1 MAARH
6 PSDSESIDALLA
18 AAKQLVRQLEEVK
31 SAEAHHERAHSR
43 PGPRSASSKQ
53 SICKSDLA
61 AAFKAIVKEAQAQL
75 TKLGE
80 LETREV
86 EGHEPEEREAETQ
99 ERQTHERETHERE
112 AQERETYEQRVS
124 ALPRQGHVDQTPT
137 ERRLSERR
145 TGDYNLRFPC
155 LLSQLRKN
163 MVVAIEDARH
173 ALRCHNV
180 DERGYLIL
188 QVQHRWDASELT
200 QLLRGAQASD
210 RDEIKG
216 FALAQGDADCLH
228 AQVAAD
234 TSLNLCDMEGFSEA
248 CASQQPKEDF
258 EEWIARPPGRVR
270 YLICEPLS
278 DHSINTLLDAGPQ
291 CNRRPEIAGVNRP
304 YWYVSCE
311 SNTPAT
317 LHVEDGNTGSAN
329 LLLAGAEKHWII
341 VHRSSAEKLER
352 CIRDQFPTSRACS

>member
-31 SAEAHHERAHSR
+31 SAEAHYERAHSR

-80 LETREV
+80 LKTREV
-86 EGHEPEEREAETQ
+86 EGHEPEEREAKTQ
-99 ERQTHERETHERE
+99 ERQTHERETHKRE
-112 AQERETYEQRVS
+112 TQERETYEQGVL

-155 LLSQLRKN
+155 LLSQLGKN
-163 MVVAIEDARH
+163 IVVAIQDARH
-173 ALRCHNV
+173 ALRCYNV

-200 QLLRGAQASD
+200 QLLRGA
-210 RDEIKG
+210 
-216 FALAQGDADCLH
+216 
-228 AQVAAD
+228 
-234 TSLNLCDMEGFSEA
+234 
-248 CASQQPKEDF
+248 
-258 EEWIARPPGRVR
+258 
-270 YLICEPLS
+270 
-278 DHSINTLLDAGPQ
+278 
-291 CNRRPEIAGVNRP
+291 
-304 YWYVSCE
+304 
-311 SNTPAT
+311 
-317 LHVEDGNTGSAN
+317 
-329 LLLAGAEKHWII
+329 
-341 VHRSSAEKLER
+341 
-352 CIRDQFPTSRACS
+352 

>member
-43 PGPRSASSKQ
+43 PRPRNASSKQ

-61 AAFKAIVKEAQAQL
+61 ATFKAIVKEAQAQL

-99 ERQTHERETHERE
+99 ERQ
-112 AQERETYEQRVS
+112 
-124 ALPRQGHVDQTPT
+124 QGHVDQIPI

-145 TGDYNLRFPC
+145 AGDYNLRFPC

-163 MVVAIEDARH
+163 MVVAIQDARQ
-173 ALRCHNV
+173 ALRRHNV

-210 RDEIKG
+210 RDDIKG
-216 FALAQGDADCLH
+216 FALARGDADCLH

-248 CASQQPKEDF
+248 CASQQPKENF

-291 CNRRPEIAGVNRP
+291 CTGTSAVNPTHLQRCT
-304 YWYVSCE
+304 SRTAILGLRTCC
-311 SNTPAT
+311 SQAQKS
-317 LHVEDGNTGSAN
+317 TGSSFTEAV
-329 LLLAGAEKHWII
+329 L
-341 VHRSSAEKLER
+341 RSSSAASETSSRLLEHVR
-352 CIRDQFPTSRACS
+352 SLCGTTTSS